1 MSIKSA
7 LLKLVIKLTP
17 NMLIIWASN
26 LILKGIA
33 ELLDFSFDL
42 DSRKIYVRTRLYGE
56 NETIEVTLQDFAIF
70 NDGDSYRFILHK
82 ANSDRLWLD
91 NLLNHFTG
99 KAWAIPVIPQL
110 NSSLKVVAELFEA
123 NSPNIKELE

>member
-17 NMLIIWASN
+17 NILIIWASN
-26 LILKGIA
+26 FVLKGIA
-33 ELLDFSFDL
+33 ELLEFSFDI
-42 DSRKIYVRTRLYGE
+42 DSRTIYVKTRLYGE

-99 KAWAIPVIPQL
+99 KAWAIPAMPGL

-123 NSPNIKELE
+123 NSPSIKELE

>member
-42 DSRKIYVRTRLYGE
+42 DSRKIYVKTRLYGE

-82 ANSDRLWLD
+82 VNSDRLWLD

>member
-42 DSRKIYVRTRLYGE
+42 DSRKIYVKTRLYGE

-99 KAWAIPVIPQL
+99 KAWAIPGMPGL

-123 NSPNIKELE
+123 NSPSIKELE

>member
-42 DSRKIYVRTRLYGE
+42 DSRKIYVKTRLYGE